1 MEEYRDYAL
10 KKIAKGAGIIFT
22 SIILTYI
29 FVFVYRI
36 IAARYLG
43 PSGYG
48 LLSLSI
54 TILKLSTVV
63 ALLGL
68 QFGVGKFVGFYMA
81 RKDISKTKGVLVS
94 SLFFP
99 LISSIVIA
107 AVIYLY
113 SGQISGQIFN
123 MPDLQPMLKIF
134 SIALPFS
141 VLTQMLR
148 FIFISFKKPQFI
160 LFSEV
165 FGEKFVNLILT
176 ITIIIFGGTLLG
188 ISYVYL
194 ASLIIAFAAGFIILE
209 KKVFSI
215 LSKKVKA
222 KFDLPRLFRFAF
234 PTIFTGILALVMAWT
249 DTIFIGIFRTE
260 ADVGIYNVAYVLASS
275 LMIFLHSFGDIFYP
289 ISSELH
295 SKNKHPLIREM
306 FEVVSKWIFIT
317 TLPFFLIAVVF
328 PKHLISAFFG
338 YQYVAGFNVIVI
350 LAIGY
355 FLSSIMG
362 PTTFV
367 LQVYNKTKFVGF
379 YTTVFAIVNIILNII
394 LIPLYGIMGA
404 AFATVISI
412 LSVNII
418 KFRKLKEILK
428 FSLDYR
434 AYAKFII
441 AAIIPLFF
449 AYLVS
454 LYFIRMP
461 IIIKILVFAA
471 YLVIYG
477 ILLIAFRCFSEH
489 DIIVLNAMERKLG
502 VNLNPVKRII
512 KRYFY

>member
-1 MEEYRDYAL
+1 MGEYRDYAL
-10 KKIAKGAGIIFT
+10 KKIAKGAGIIFVST
-22 SIILTYI
+22 ILIYV

-36 IAARYLG
+36 IAARYLE

-54 TILKLSTVV
+54 TILKLSTVM
-63 ALLGL
+63 AMLGL

-81 RKDISKTKGVLVS
+81 RKDISRTKGILVS

-99 LISSIVIA
+99 LIASIVV
-107 AVIYLY
+107 AVIIYLY

-148 FIFISFKKPQFI
+148 FIFISFKKPKFI

-176 ITIIIFGGTLLG
+176 IILIIFGGTLLG

-194 ASLIIAFAAGFIILE
+194 ASLIISFVAGFLILE
-209 KKVFSI
+209 KNVFSI
-215 LSKKVKA
+215 LSKKAKA
-222 KFDLPRLFRFAF
+222 KFDLPRLFKFSF
-234 PTIFTGILALVMAWT
+234 PIAFTGILSILMGWT
-249 DTIFIGIFRTE
+249 DTIFIGIFKTE

-295 SKNKHPLIREM
+295 SKNKHRLIREM

-338 YQYVAGFNVIVI
+338 YQYVVGFNVIVI

-367 LQVYNKTKFVGF
+367 LHVYNKTKFVGF
-379 YTTVFAIVNIILNII
+379 YTTMFAIVNIILNII
-394 LIPLYGIMGA
+394 LIPLYGLIGA

-412 LSVNII
+412 TSFHLI
-418 KFRKLKEILK
+418 KFRKLKKILK
-428 FSLDYR
+428 FSFNYKT
-434 AYAKFII
+434 YTKFII

-449 AYLVS
+449 TYLVS
-454 LYFIRMP
+454 LYFIKIP
-461 IIIKILVFAA
+461 IIIKIFVFAS
-471 YLVIYG
+471 YLIIYG
-477 ILLIAFRCFSEH
+477 ILLIVFRCFSEH
-489 DIIVLNAMERKLG
+489 DIVVLNAVERKVG
-502 VNLNPVKRII
+502 VNLSLIKKII